1 MKKFYL
7 FAAAAAACFSLIAV
21 TGCEKTPENEE
32 EETVTL
38 SIENQWVTTF
48 TDSYG
53 SSAKRCFD
61 IGIGTPD
68 KILIGDW
75 ADGYDILLESMGI
88 TGIDPDKSFFSMT
101 SGAQEIVSITPSADG
116 TSGTVVY
123 NVENMYDP
131 TAEPTQATIKYS
143 KLTETSVELTVEE
156 ADPMN
161 PSEIIETTYSC
172 TAAAEPVKIYS
183 YADITM

>member
-1 MKKFYL
+1 M
-7 FAAAAAACFSLIAV
+7 
-21 TGCEKTPENEE
+21 
-32 EETVTL
+32 
-38 SIENQWVTTF
+38 
-48 TDSYG
+48 
-53 SSAKRCFD
+53 
-61 IGIGTPD
+61 
-68 KILIGDW
+68 
-75 ADGYDILLESMGI
+75 LLESMGI